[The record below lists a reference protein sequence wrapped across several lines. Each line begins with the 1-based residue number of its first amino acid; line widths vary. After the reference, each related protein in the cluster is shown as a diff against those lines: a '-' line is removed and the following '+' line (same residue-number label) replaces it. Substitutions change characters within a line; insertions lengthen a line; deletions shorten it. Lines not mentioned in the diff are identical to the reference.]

1 MRTRPALPFNVVAAW
16 LAAGVA
22 GWLVLPW
29 YALPDAFVWSTGLA
43 TLWSAQDTA
52 PAIVQATRA
61 GRVWLWG
68 PLLGLVAVALS
79 MRIRDRRQQAL
90 LLTWGAALGVAA
102 LLIAGFTIGIKG
114 WSIGI
119 LKTTLPP
126 LATGQYGIGY
136 GGLLTLVSLLMLTG
150 IGLGRL
156 GYFRGDGF
164 TACAVIGCSALLLLF
179 IGFPVFKAL
188 VSAFQDDT
196 GRWSASAAV
205 ERLWNEKIWGLGC
218 VIGDTR
224 CGVVWN
230 TLFLGL
236 ACAAGSTMLGLMLAL
251 LAERGS
257 TGTSGTAGSRS
268 FGGGWLKLLALLP
281 IITPPFVIGLG
292 LILLFGRA
300 GLVNQVLE
308 SLFGLTPGRWLYGV
322 HGVWLAQMFAFTPVA
337 FLVLRG
343 VVQGVSPSL
352 EEAAQTLGANPRKT
366 FNTVTLP
373 LLKPGIANAF
383 LVGFIESITDF
394 GNPIVLGGQYAV
406 LATDIFFA
414 IVGAQ
419 LDPGRAASLGLLL
432 LGMALAAFIVQRR
445 FIGSGGYTT
454 VSGKGDSG
462 LPLPLPPHVRK
473 IAIGVATPWLVLT
486 LIVYAFAFFGSIVN
500 IWGRDYTLTIK
511 HYEKAFGLDWG
522 VGGLIWSGG
531 AWNSFWTTIKL
542 SLVAAPMTAAVG
554 LLVAYL
560 LARVKF
566 KGQGAFEFLT
576 LLAFA
581 IPGTVIG
588 VSYILAFNVP
598 PFELTGTG
606 LIIVLCFLFRSLP
619 VGVQAGTAA
628 FKQLD
633 KSLDEASAMLRA
645 GTFTTM
651 RLIVFPLLRPAVVA
665 ALVYSFV
672 RSMTTVSAVIFLVT
686 AEHELA
692 TTYIVLRVGMGDY
705 GLVLAYC
712 TVLILLMLAV
722 IGLMQWLV
730 GERRLGRRAAA
741 APVAVPVLQAGPA

>member
-1 MRTRPALPFNVVAAW
+1 MSTIRPATMW
-16 LAAGVA
+16 IVA
-22 GWLVLPW
+22 GLVGWMLLPW
-29 YALPDAFVWSTGLA
+29 FALPDHFKWSTDVLH
-43 TLWSAQDTA
+43 LFDKQDTA
-52 PAIVQATRA
+52 PALLQSSLFGRWWLELPFVCLVIAAFGTLFARLRTHALVLTLSA
-61 GRVWLWG
+61 G
-68 PLLGLVAVALS
+68 
-79 MRIRDRRQQAL
+79 I
-90 LLTWGAALGVAA
+90 GVAT
-102 LLIAGFTIGIKG
+102 LLIAGFTIGIQG
-114 WSIGI
+114 WSINL
-119 LKTTLPP
+119 LKATLPP
-126 LATGQYGIGY
+126 LAQGQYGLGW
-136 GGLLTLVSLLMLTG
+136 GGMVVLLSLLMLTG
-150 IGLGRL
+150 IGLARL

-164 TACAVIGCSALLLLF
+164 TACAVIGCAALLLLF
-179 IGFPVFKAL
+179 IGYPVFKAL
-188 VSAFQDDT
+188 ISALQDDT
-196 GRWSASAAV
+196 GKWSAAAAI
-205 ERLWNEKIWGLGC
+205 ERLANEKIWGLGC
-218 VIGDTR
+218 VLGDSR

-236 ACAAGSTMLGLMLAL
+236 ACAAGSTMLGLALAL

-257 TGTSGTAGSRS
+257 KTGKAH
-268 FGGGWLKLLALLP
+268 GGAWLRLLAMLP

-300 GLVNQVLE
+300 GLVNQFLE
-308 SLFGLTPGRWLYGV
+308 YAFGLTPGRWLYGV

-352 EEAAQTLGANPRKT
+352 EEAAQTLGANPKTT

-432 LGMALAAFIVQRR
+432 LGMALAAFVVQRR
-445 FIGSGGYTT
+445 FIGAGGYTT

-462 LPLPLPPHVRK
+462 LPLPLPSHVRK
-473 IAIGVATPWLVLT
+473 LAIGVATPWLVLT

-500 IWGRDYTLTIK
+500 IWGRDYTLTMK
-511 HYEKAFGLDWG
+511 HYVKAFGLDWG
-522 VGGLIWSGG
+522 VGGLVWSGG

-542 SLVAAPMTAAVG
+542 SLIAAPMTAAVG

-606 LIIVLCFLFRSLP
+606 LIIILCFLFRSLP

-651 RLIVFPLLRPAVVA
+651 RLVVFPLLRPAVVA

-712 TVLILLMLAV
+712 TVLIFLMLAV
-722 IGLMQWLV
+722 IGLMQWLI
-730 GERRLGRRAAA
+730 GERRLGRRNAAQ
-741 APVAVPVLQAGPA
+741 PVAPPVLQPGPA